1 MDKTDKLIDWEANER
16 KDRNS
21 NGIDDAIEP
30 PNVDVAASTA
40 NLARRLKE
48 DPNADPRVSGGDL
61 DANWEDAQFGQGE
74 TALGDSPAPGQ
85 SAAED
90 AGRAIGVTYEDNEV
104 LRVGEKERARD
115 KHRWELDP
123 ASSEDY
129 KDRLREEG
137 GQGK

>member
-1 MDKTDKLIDWEANER
+1 MDKTEKLIDWEENER

-21 NGIDDAIEP
+21 NGIDDGIEP
-30 PNVDVAASTA
+30 PNVDVAASSS
-40 NLARRLKE
+40 NLARRLRE
-48 DPNADPRVSGGDL
+48 DPNADPSITGGDV
-61 DANWEDAQFGQGE
+61 DADWEEAQFGQGE
-74 TALGDSPAPGQ
+74 TALSDSPLPGQ

-104 LRVGEKERARD
+104 LRAGEKERERD

-129 KDRLREEG
+129 IERNREEG
-137 GQGK
+137 GGAK